1 MRKLKSYRPT
11 APVVINFTALFI
23 VLGGQA
29 IALAGKG
36 GVTRDDM
43 APGSVTAQAIAP
55 GSVTRAKLAQHAVTE
70 TRLAHRAVS
79 GRSIAPGSV
88 HGQKLTATIGIPA
101 TVPDADPAGPKGADG
116 NWTSSSATAS
126 CPPDMTLLNGGLSIT
141 DSTFH
146 KAFIESIFPSSSSAS
161 TWVGAISTDTA
172 GGSPGQ
178 VFALC
183 LR

>member
-1 MRKLKSYRPT
+1 MRKLQSYRPT
-11 APVVINFTALFI
+11 APVVINLVALFI

-29 IALAGKG
+29 LALGGKG
-36 GVTRDDM
+36 RVKRDD
-43 APGSVTAQAIAP
+43 IAP
-55 GSVTRAKLAQHAVTE
+55 GAVTARALAPRVVTSAKLAEHAVTDAG
-70 TRLAHRAVS
+70 LADQAVA

-88 HGQKLTATIGIPA
+88 HGSKLTATLAIPA
-101 TVPDADPAGPKGADG
+101 KISDVDPIEDSH
-116 NWTSSSATAS
+116 WTSSSGAAS
-126 CPPDMTLLNGGLSIT
+126 CPADMTLLDGGLSIT

-146 KAFIESIFPSSSSAS
+146 KAFIESIFPSPSSAS

-178 VFALC
+178 LFALC

>member
-1 MRKLKSYRPT
+1 MRKPQSFRPT
-11 APVVINFTALFI
+11 APLVINLIALFI

-36 GVTRDDM
+36 RVKRDD
-43 APGSVTAQAIAP
+43 IAP
-55 GSVTRAKLAQHAVTE
+55 GAVTARALAPRVVTSLKLAAHAVTDAG
-70 TRLAHRAVS
+70 LADQTVS

-88 HGQKLTATIGIPA
+88 HGPKLTAIIGIPA
-101 TVPDADPAGPKGADG
+101 TVPDMDPPGPMGADG
-116 NWTSSSATAS
+116 NWTTSGATAS
-126 CPPDMTLLNGGLSIT
+126 CPAEMRLLNGGLSIT

-146 KAFIESIFPSSSSAS
+146 KAFIESIFPSPSSAS

-178 VFALC
+178 LFALC